1 MRPNPGPQAARGEYA
16 DDAES
21 KKAEAGHGMKSSSF
35 PPAAKAAAKRN
46 GKLSRG
52 VSVPPAPA
60 LLASPASNSHPRTLI
75 IRRL

>member
-16 DDAES
+16 DDADF
-21 KKAEAGHGMKSSSF
+21 KKAEVGSMKSSSF
-35 PPAAKAAAKRN
+35 PPAKRN